1 MILWILLF
9 FECASIE
16 IYVVMLTQNAFEKV
30 LPDWEEDAQ
39 EISII
44 LLISATI
51 FGWLFASYF
60 AWMMWKWVKKKRKE
74 GDKEE

>member
-51 FGWLFASYF
+51 FEWLFAPYF